1 VDQEQKPRERSFI
14 RELVPDWHPTREQKL
29 WAVRIAIVLVV
40 VLGILTFIGL
50 PFGITLW
57 EWLKLLAVPITVGA
71 AVPLLNWLQKKR
83 ELDAGQLQKE
93 RELEVENQSVQDA
106 AREPRWPGGGSAGD
120 PGEQAAAVEPPSD
133 DMMRLTIPRR
143 ERIKNDEIPTG
154 LGTDETLFHDYAG
167 VHLKHTGYPWEEANV
182 YIAGH
187 RLGYQNTN
195 SYLAFWDL
203 NKLENGDK
211 IYITDSEGRKY
222 TYVVFKKFI
231 ATPDNLS
238 VLNPVDGKNI
248 VTLQTCTLPDY
259 TNRLLVQGELK
270 DIQGS

>member
-1 VDQEQKPRERSFI
+1 MRSKNLTLILAALATVFVLGACASFERSSG
-14 RELVPDWHPTREQKL
+14 DQ
-29 WAVRIAIVLVV
+29 
-40 VLGILTFIGL
+40 G
-50 PFGITLW
+50 
-57 EWLKLLAVPITVGA
+57 
-71 AVPLLNWLQKKR
+71 
-83 ELDAGQLQKE
+83 GQ
-93 RELEVENQSVQDA
+93 
-106 AREPRWPGGGSAGD
+106 ARETPEKQVAPQQGAQGAS
-120 PGEQAAAVEPPSD
+120 GEQATAVEPPSN
-133 DMMRLTIPRR
+133 DMMRLTVPKM

-167 VHLKHTGYPWEEANV
+167 VHLKHTGYPWEEEANV

-203 NKLENGDK
+203 NELEEGDEF
-211 IYITDSEGRKY
+211 YITDSEGRKY
-222 TYVVFKKFI
+222 TYVVFNKFI

-259 TNRLLVQGELK
+259 TNRLLVRGELK
-270 DIQGS
+270 DIQET